1 MSRRTGDS
9 FHIYGDGNQDNE
21 LGVALPGSTSTLYS
35 NPIKM
40 GRSGG
45 RFSIQLI
52 WTAGPTG
59 AFTLQY
65 SLKQDPN
72 LATDADWVTD
82 TTVTVLGTSLTVA
95 GGTGNSIIFAGNALP
110 EWVRVKWVATSGS
123 ASTVNGLAKVECQV

>member
-9 FHIYGDGNQDNE
+9 FHIFETNSDSE
-21 LGVALPGSTSTLYS
+21 IGVALPGSTSTLYS

-40 GRSGG
+40 GRQGG

-72 LATDADWVTD
+72 LANDNDWVTD
-82 TTVTVLGTSLTVA
+82 STVTVLGTSLTVA
-95 GGTGNSIIFAGNALP
+95 GGAGNSIILGGNALP
-110 EWVRVKWVATSGS
+110 EWIRIKWLASSGS
-123 ASTVNGLAKVECQV
+123 ASTVNGLAKVECGV